1 MQGTDF
7 QMKRFGGRND
17 PMEPMH
23 EMVEH
28 ADKKVIG
35 VVQKVCGERL

>member
-1 MQGTDF
+1 
-7 QMKRFGGRND
+7 MKRFGGRND

-28 ADKKVIG
+28 ADRKVIG
-35 VVQKVCGERL
+35 VKGERT